1 MNCQQCQ
8 RRLMS
13 VEKPE
18 FPDLPAQA
26 HLAEC
31 LACRDFQRQ
40 LVLMESNVPRVPVP
54 ASQAKARLLQQLR
67 AAPSPVANAPS
78 PRAHA
83 SSPRAHQPGAYAPGS
98 PLAGRWHEVGIGLAA
113 AVVLIACGLWLGNML
128 THSSSPEDVA
138 PPQAQNQSP
147 DAVAKA
153 PNPFKKGDK
162 QNPFVKGKTL
172 VAKLMACDLKLAQA
186 QTPKQ
191 RVEALA
197 ELASL
202 LHRET
207 TELSQSAGPAELNK
221 LAALYKQVIQDG
233 MLPQARELPM
243 DERMEVLPGV
253 TAQLA
258 KAERDAAESARATPR
273 SAAALQAIA
282 AAAHDGDVQL
292 RELMQEG
299 LE

>member
-13 VEKPE
+13 VEKPA

-31 LACRDFQRQ
+31 LACRDFQQQ
-40 LVLMESNVPRVPVP
+40 LVLLENSVPRVPVP
-54 ASQAKARLLQQLR
+54 ASKAKARLLQQIR
-67 AAPSPVANAPS
+67 SAPSPAAS
-78 PRAHA
+78 AAGSAQLRAG
-83 SSPRAHQPGAYAPGS
+83 STGCRKETDLRAR
-98 PLAGRWHEVGIGLAA
+98 LAGRWHEVGFGLAA
-113 AVVLIACGLWLGNML
+113 AVVLIACGLWLGNWL
-128 THSSSPEDVA
+128 SRTTPADDV
-138 PPQAQNQSP
+138 PPPLAQNQEP
-147 DAVAKA
+147 EAVAKA

-162 QNPFVKGKTL
+162 KNPFAKGKTL
-172 VAKLMACDLKLAQA
+172 VAKLMDCDLKLAQA
-186 QTPKQ
+186 QTPRQ
-191 RVEALA
+191 RIEALA

-207 TELSQSAGPAELNK
+207 SELCRSAGPAELNK
-221 LAALYKQVIQDG
+221 LAALYKQVIHDG

-243 DERMEVLPGV
+243 GERMEILPAV

-258 KAERDAAESARATPR
+258 KAERDAVETARVTPG